1 MEKMKFYQQTWFT
14 VLFLILFFPIGLFTM
29 WKYKKFNKIARI
41 IISVILALLV
51 VAAAFGEDNTDSS
64 DKNAT
69 ETTTEA
75 TTETTTETTTKAT
88 TEATTKATT
97 EATTEKKLTKKDYN
111 PQITYDDLARS
122 PDEYIYK
129 RITFQGTVVQ
139 VMEDNENDQ
148 TQIRLA
154 TKGGYDDVIFIVVD
168 RDLLDKR
175 ILEDDV
181 IRFYGISAGL
191 VTYQSTLGGEITI
204 PSASVEKVEFIN

>member
-1 MEKMKFYQQTWFT
+1 MKKDKAEK
-14 VLFLILFFPIGLFTM
+14 
-29 WKYKKFNKIARI
+29 KKGGKLKWI
-41 IISVILALLV
+41 IIIIIVFAVIGGSAD
-51 VAAAFGEDNTDSS
+51 EDDEKKT
-64 DKNAT
+64 AT
-69 ETTTEA
+69 NETTTEA
-75 TTETTTETTTKAT
+75 TTESTTKAT

-111 PQITYDDLARS
+111 PQITYDDLARN
-122 PDEYIYK
+122 PDKYTYE

-154 TKGGYDDVIFIVVD
+154 TKDGYDDVIFIVVD
-168 RDLLDKR
+168 RDSLDKR